1 MTTLIAKRAGPTSEL
16 VAVGDPVF
24 EADDPRLGG
33 KPVEPAPNQLRAGEK
48 EHYQRLLSSRAEV
61 ESVGALVAATKRSVL
76 LDFDASKSRLNAAGR
91 PRIVHIAT
99 HGVLDTEHPER
110 SGLVLSRRAPDG
122 KTVDGFLSLAEVYA
136 LSLPADLVTLSA
148 CETALGEEVRGE
160 GFIGLARGFLHAGA
174 RAVVASLWKV
184 HDRATAELM
193 KAFYVGVLQLGLPHD
208 KALARAQKV
217 LASQERFKSPYYWA
231 GFVLSGDWR

>member
-1 MTTLIAKRAGPTSEL
+1 M
-16 VAVGDPVF
+16 
-24 EADDPRLGG
+24 
-33 KPVEPAPNQLRAGEK
+33 
-48 EHYQRLLSSRAEV
+48 
-61 ESVGALVAATKRSVL
+61 
-76 LDFDASKSRLNAAGR
+76 
-91 PRIVHIAT
+91 
-99 HGVLDTEHPER
+99 
-110 SGLVLSRRAPDG
+110 
-122 KTVDGFLSLAEVYA
+122 DGFLSLAEVYA

-231 GFVLSGDWR
+231 GFVLYGG